1 MLVDENKQ
9 SPLLEVRNLCMDF
22 VSPRTIVDMVTG
34 QSPKTLHAVRNLS
47 FSVNKGEIL
56 GIVGE
61 SGCGKST
68 LGRCLVGLH
77 QPTSGDIFWKGQS
90 LSSSG
95 SRLDISKKIQM
106 IFQDPYSSLNPRM
119 TIAQILEET
128 LHVHGFKG
136 SASELNDRVDEL
148 LLTVG
153 LAPRLKD
160 RLPYALSG
168 GQRQRVSIGRALAVG
183 SELIVADEPVSALD
197 ASVQAQIINLFE
209 EIKEKFNVSFIFIA
223 HNLSVVRHISERIA
237 VLYLGQCMETADA
250 DELFAHPSHPYTQA
264 LLSSIPS
271 INPEQRNDKVM
282 LEGELPNPFSP
293 PDGCAFSTRCPHV
306 TDACRQAIPAMTEYS
321 HQHFVRCIH
330 TV

>member
-1 MLVDENKQ
+1 MLVDDNKQ

-22 VSPRTIVDMVTG
+22 TSPRTILDVVTG
-34 QSPKTLHAVRNLS
+34 KSPKTLHAVRNLS
-47 FSVNKGEIL
+47 FKVNQGEIL

-77 QPTSGDIFWKGQS
+77 KPTSGEILWKGQPLQS
-90 LSSSG
+90 VG
-95 SRLDISKKIQM
+95 NHLDISKKMQM

-119 TIAQILEET
+119 TIAHILEET
-128 LHVHGFKG
+128 LRVHGFRG
-136 SASELNDRVDEL
+136 TQSEMNDRVDEL

-237 VLYLGQCMETADA
+237 VLYLGQNMETAPTDQ
-250 DELFAHPSHPYTQA
+250 LFEHPMHPYTRA

-271 INPEQRNDKVM
+271 IDPDQRNDKVM

-293 PDGCAFSTRCPHV
+293 PAGCAFSTRCSYV
-306 TDACRQAIPAMTEYS
+306 TDDCRKKIPDIKEYED
-321 HQHFVRCIH
+321 QHYVRCIH
-330 TV
+330 AL